1 MHAACNQSPLGEDE
15 PGPCRVIRLLSAAV
29 LSSMLA
35 AGCASLPPHERQL
48 LTQAAANYTRGDVS
62 AANSQLDRIIR
73 DYDTTPEIAEAYYLR
88 GLCRWKSQQPSAAS
102 QDFERGIAKSRRED
116 LTAHCRAAL
125 AAMAFERSD
134 WEQAAE
140 LYAKA
145 LPQIPDAAP
154 TDEILYAAGL
164 AMQRAGRWKEAA
176 TQYGRILWKF
186 SNRPVA
192 ANARIQAGWRHPYY
206 AVQLGAF
213 RDADNAAA
221 SVQEFRKHGLDPEM
235 ENLPRGGQA
244 IWVVM
249 AGRYRTFN
257 EAKAA
262 LPRYK
267 PLRADAT
274 IIP

>member
-1 MHAACNQSPLGEDE
+1 MSAPSVQNGVRHAAAWPTSTG
-15 PGPCRVIRLLSAAV
+15 RLLVAAA

-35 AGCASLPPHERQL
+35 AGCASLPAHERQIVV
-48 LTQAAANYTRGDVS
+48 QAAASYTRGDL
-62 AANSQLDRIIR
+62 AAATAQLDRIIR
-73 DYDTTPEIAEAYYLR
+73 NYDTTPEVAEAYYLR

-134 WEQAAE
+134 WERAAD

-145 LPQIPDAAP
+145 LPHIPDAVP

-176 TQYGRILWKF
+176 TQYRRILWKF
-186 SNRPVA
+186 PNRPVA

-249 AGRYRTFN
+249 AGRYRTLG
-257 EAKAA
+257 EARAA
-262 LPRYK
+262 LPRYQR
-267 PLRADAT
+267 LRPDAT